1 MEFESIMNDIL
12 NEPVRVLHRSFDSL
26 CENYTDENAIIHR
39 STYMYLPLR
48 TILEESEYIF
58 KEHQYG
64 LPFFMEKMNSF
75 VPYYE
80 YRNQKEKIEDYLES
94 IEGKVPQEVIRKFE
108 EARDIL
114 EDKEHAFSHTSN
126 VAYSCALK
134 NNDLDLVYSLIE
146 AVDTYQLEESEDAR
160 VAVLNSA
167 NALYRDPVERFLYCV
182 PALSLIQENDQ
193 LREFA
198 NDMTSRPILEEQE
211 ALSTHFLFQYMMEDI
226 GMQYQAVHLSDNRCS
241 YYLRGL
247 NESSIVPLFLPD
259 LNEMIEE
266 AMEQTEEIMEQF
278 DFSTDGIFDYG
289 EETIQYQE
297 AFEETIRME
306 REENTS
312 RYQEQRN
319 FLLESVY
326 ESLSYMIRDEQTKN
340 DTKIFD
346 TYFENFDTLEE
357 LQISLTEG
365 VIQDRVAR
373 DMAEK
378 KKPSQ
383 AVEKASS
390 LQNNQIKKPK
400 KSINTKMQTVAID
413 SKRKAQ
419 DLTSKMRRGVTNVV
433 NTAKAVVDVPKTVID
448 TIESEIEE
456 YKRMNKEKRKR
467 YLLEHKTRNKYYEML
482 TNAAHYG
489 LGKKIHPLL
498 VPLQWF
504 YKRMRKQED
513 RQLHA
518 ELQSELKTEI
528 SIIDEK
534 INASEGD
541 KKYNYMRIRASLERE
556 LVAFQSYGKFA

>member
-528 SIIDEK
+528 GIIDEK

>member
-126 VAYSCALK
+126 VAYNCALK
-134 NNDLDLVYSLIE
+134 NNDLDLVYNLIE

-167 NALYRDPVERFLYCV
+167 NALYRDPVERFLYCI

-247 NESSIVPLFLPD
+247 NESSLVPLFLPD

-297 AFEETIRME
+297 AFEETIKME

-312 RYQEQRN
+312 RYQEQRS

-326 ESLSYMIRDEQTKN
+326 ESLSYMIRDGQTKN

-467 YLLEHKTRNKYYEML
+467 YLLEHKNRNKYYEML

-541 KKYNYMRIRASLERE
+541 KKYNYMRIKASLERE

>member
-1 MEFESIMNDIL
+1 MEE
-12 NEPVRVLHRSFDSL
+12 
-26 CENYTDENAIIHR
+26 
-39 STYMYLPLR
+39 
-48 TILEESEYIF
+48 
-58 KEHQYG
+58 
-64 LPFFMEKMNSF
+64 
-75 VPYYE
+75 
-80 YRNQKEKIEDYLES
+80 YLES
-94 IEGKVPQEVIRKFE
+94 IEGKLPQEVVQKFE
-108 EARDIL
+108 KARDVL

-126 VAYSCALK
+126 VSYNCALK
-134 NNDLDLVYSLIE
+134 NNNLDLIYNLIE
-146 AVDTYQLEESEDAR
+146 AMDTYQLEESEEAR
-160 VAVLNSA
+160 LSVLNGT

-182 PALSLIQENDQ
+182 PALSLIQENDR
-193 LREFA
+193 LNEFA
-198 NDMTSRPILEEQE
+198 NDMGSRPILEERE

-226 GMQYQAVHLSDNRCS
+226 GMQYQALYLSDNRCS
-241 YYLRGL
+241 YYLREL
-247 NESSIVPLFLPD
+247 NESSLVPSFLPD
-259 LNEMIEE
+259 LDGIIEE

-278 DFSTDGIFDYG
+278 DFNIDGIFDYG
-289 EETIQYQE
+289 EEMIQYQE
-297 AFEETIRME
+297 AFEETIVME
-306 REENTS
+306 REENIS
-312 RYQEQRN
+312 HYQEQRS

-326 ESLSYMIRDEQTKN
+326 EALSYMIRDDQTKN

-346 TYFENFDTLEE
+346 TYFENFNTLEE

-390 LQNNQIKKPK
+390 IQNNQIKKPK
-400 KSINTKMQTVAID
+400 KSFNTKMQSAAID

-419 DLTSKMRRGVTNVV
+419 DLTSKLRRGVTNVV

-448 TIESEIEE
+448 AIESEIEE
-456 YKRMNKEKRKR
+456 YKRMSKEKRKR
-467 YLLEHKTRNKYYEML
+467 YLLEHKNRNTYYELL
-482 TNAAHYG
+482 TDAAHYG

-498 VPLQWF
+498 IPLQWF

-528 SIIDEK
+528 GIIDEK

-541 KKYNYMRIRASLERE
+541 KKYNYMRIKASLERE

>member
-126 VAYSCALK
+126 VAYNCALK
-134 NNDLDLVYSLIE
+134 NNDLDLVYNLIE

-247 NESSIVPLFLPD
+247 NESSLVPLFLPD

-266 AMEQTEEIMEQF
+266 AMEQTEEIMGQF

-312 RYQEQRN
+312 RYQEQRS

-326 ESLSYMIRDEQTKN
+326 ESLSYMIRDDQTKN

-433 NTAKAVVDVPKTVID
+433 NTAKAVVDIPKTVID

-528 SIIDEK
+528 GIIDEK

>member
-1 MEFESIMNDIL
+1 
-12 NEPVRVLHRSFDSL
+12 
-26 CENYTDENAIIHR
+26 
-39 STYMYLPLR
+39 
-48 TILEESEYIF
+48 
-58 KEHQYG
+58 
-64 LPFFMEKMNSF
+64 
-75 VPYYE
+75 
-80 YRNQKEKIEDYLES
+80 
-94 IEGKVPQEVIRKFE
+94 
-108 EARDIL
+108 
-114 EDKEHAFSHTSN
+114 
-126 VAYSCALK
+126 
-134 NNDLDLVYSLIE
+134 
-146 AVDTYQLEESEDAR
+146 
-160 VAVLNSA
+160 
-167 NALYRDPVERFLYCV
+167 
-182 PALSLIQENDQ
+182 
-193 LREFA
+193 
-198 NDMTSRPILEEQE
+198 
-211 ALSTHFLFQYMMEDI
+211 MMEDI

-247 NESSIVPLFLPD
+247 NESSLVPLFLPD

-297 AFEETIRME
+297 AFEDTIRME

-326 ESLSYMIRDEQTKN
+326 ESLSYMIRDDKTKN

-390 LQNNQIKKPK
+390 IQNNQIKKPK

-419 DLTSKMRRGVTNVV
+419 ALTSKMRRGVTNVV
-433 NTAKAVVDVPKTVID
+433 NTAKAVVDVPKTVVD

-456 YKRMNKEKRKR
+456 YKRMNREKRKR
-467 YLLEHKTRNKYYEML
+467 YLLEHKNRNKYYEML
-482 TNAAHYG
+482 TSAAHYG
-489 LGKKIHPLL
+489 MGKMIHPLL

-528 SIIDEK
+528 GIIDEK

>member
-126 VAYSCALK
+126 VAYNCALK
-134 NNDLDLVYSLIE
+134 NNDLDLVYNLIE

-247 NESSIVPLFLPD
+247 NESSLVPLFLPD

-297 AFEETIRME
+297 AFEETIKME

-312 RYQEQRN
+312 RYQEQRS

-340 DTKIFD
+340 DTKIFV

-400 KSINTKMQTVAID
+400 KSINAKMQTVVID

-419 DLTSKMRRGVTNVV
+419 DLTSKMRRGVTNVI

-528 SIIDEK
+528 GIIDEK

>member
-433 NTAKAVVDVPKTVID
+433 NTAKAVVDIPKTVID

-528 SIIDEK
+528 GIIDEK

>member
-64 LPFFMEKMNSF
+64 LPFFMGKMNSF

-126 VAYSCALK
+126 VAYNCALK
-134 NNDLDLVYSLIE
+134 NNDLDLVYNLIE

-247 NESSIVPLFLPD
+247 NESSLVPLFLPD

-312 RYQEQRN
+312 RYQEQRS

-326 ESLSYMIRDEQTKN
+326 ESLSYMIRDDQTKN

-433 NTAKAVVDVPKTVID
+433 NTAKAVVDIPKTVID

-528 SIIDEK
+528 GIIDEK

>member
-1 MEFESIMNDIL
+1 MEFEPIVNDIL
-12 NEPVRVLHRSFDSL
+12 NDPVRVLHRSFDSL
-26 CENYTDENAIIHR
+26 CEHYTDENAIIHR

-48 TILEESEYIF
+48 AILEESEYIF
-58 KEHQYG
+58 KEHRYG
-64 LPFFMEKMNSF
+64 LPFFMEKMDSF
-75 VPYYE
+75 IPYYE
-80 YRNQKEKIEDYLES
+80 YRNQKEKMEEYLES
-94 IEGKVPQEVIRKFE
+94 IEGKLPQEVVQKFE
-108 EARDIL
+108 KARDVL

-126 VAYSCALK
+126 VSYNCALK
-134 NNDLDLVYSLIE
+134 NNNLDLIYNLIE
-146 AVDTYQLEESEDAR
+146 AMDTYQLEESEEAR
-160 VAVLNSA
+160 LSVLNGT

-182 PALSLIQENDQ
+182 PALSLIQENDR
-193 LREFA
+193 LNEFA
-198 NDMTSRPILEEQE
+198 NDMGSRPILEERE

-226 GMQYQAVHLSDNRCS
+226 GMQYQALHLSDNRCS
-241 YYLRGL
+241 YYLREL
-247 NESSIVPLFLPD
+247 NESSLVPSFLPD
-259 LNEMIEE
+259 LDGIIEE

-278 DFSTDGIFDYG
+278 DFNIDGIFDYG
-289 EETIQYQE
+289 EEMIQYQE
-297 AFEETIRME
+297 AFEETIVME
-306 REENTS
+306 REENIS
-312 RYQEQRN
+312 HYQEQRS

-326 ESLSYMIRDEQTKN
+326 EALSYMIRDDQTKN

-346 TYFENFDTLEE
+346 TYFENFNTLEE

-365 VIQDRVAR
+365 VIQDRVVR

-400 KSINTKMQTVAID
+400 KSFNTKMQSAAID

-419 DLTSKMRRGVTNVV
+419 DLTSKLRRGVTNVV

-448 TIESEIEE
+448 AIESEIEE
-456 YKRMNKEKRKR
+456 YKRMSKEKRKR
-467 YLLEHKTRNKYYEML
+467 YLLEHKNRNTYYELL
-482 TNAAHYG
+482 TDAAHYG

-498 VPLQWF
+498 IPLQWI

-528 SIIDEK
+528 GIIDEK

-541 KKYNYMRIRASLERE
+541 KKYNYMRIKASLERE